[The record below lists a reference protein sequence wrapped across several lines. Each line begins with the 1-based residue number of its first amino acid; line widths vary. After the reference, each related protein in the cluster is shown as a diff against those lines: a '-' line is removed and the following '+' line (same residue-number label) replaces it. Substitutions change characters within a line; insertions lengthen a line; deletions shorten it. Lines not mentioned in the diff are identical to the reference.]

1 MHEQHRGNSSVKG
14 VSYECS
20 VTREAGGGGGGGTR
34 HAHWMMTMILTNC
47 DWRECVCVSVSM
59 TACVCLFLFGKYLP
73 CVFVYLVRFV
83 FFRVFRFFVCLLLVH
98 RSSFE
103 AEEEVEI
110 MILNLFWFL
119 STIVLFFWREILFYV
134 YCLSSSRVGNP
145 IAIGMYQHTVCA
157 ITVPALNTSMYV
169 PMCVCLLFLVFTLW
183 YDAECSP
190 PLSLFPLSTLCWHI
204 TRLASSLTAAI
215 TFWLNIIFDVYRLFL
230 HMCVS
235 ATTFNVFVVVV
246 QRNICSFVSLLNWF

>member
-1 MHEQHRGNSSVKG
+1 
-14 VSYECS
+14 
-20 VTREAGGGGGGGTR
+20 
-34 HAHWMMTMILTNC
+34 
-47 DWRECVCVSVSM
+47 M
-59 TACVCLFLFGKYLP
+59 TACVGLFLFGKYLP

-157 ITVPALNTSMYV
+157 ITVPALHTSMYV
-169 PMCVCLLFLVFTLW
+169 PMCVCLLFLVFYSVVWRRVL
-183 YDAECSP
+183 S
-190 PLSLFPLSTLCWHI
+190 PLSLFPLCTLCWHI
-204 TRLASSLTAAI
+204 TRLASSLTARCLLRPLHFDWI
-215 TFWLNIIFDVYRLFL
+215 SFLTFIGCFCM
-230 HMCVS
+230 HMCES
-235 ATTFNVFVVVV
+235 ATTLNVFVFVV